1 MHFFIEIIP
10 IMLFFIAYKYY
21 DIYLATYTIIFFSF
35 FQILLSR
42 YIKGKF
48 QNLQI
53 LTFFLFLCFGTMT
66 IVLRNEIFIKIK
78 PSILYSIL
86 ITIFYISH
94 IIGYQ
99 KPIIQSTLEKQFN
112 LPSKMWF
119 FLSYVWIIFFV
130 SVSSLNLYIAYSY
143 NTDTWLYFKVF
154 KLMLIS
160 FFFMISQFFFII
172 KYIKKT

>member
-21 DIYLATYTIIFFSF
+21 DIYIATYTIIFFSF

-66 IVLRNEIFIKIK
+66 IVLRNEIFIKIN
-78 PSILYSIL
+78 
-86 ITIFYISH
+86 
-94 IIGYQ
+94 IIWY
-99 KPIIQSTLEKQFN
+99 T
-112 LPSKMWF
+112 
-119 FLSYVWIIFFV
+119 
-130 SVSSLNLYIAYSY
+130 
-143 NTDTWLYFKVF
+143 
-154 KLMLIS
+154 
-160 FFFMISQFFFII
+160 
-172 KYIKKT
+172 